1 MNCNSRCHAGFWQS
15 RWRLMWLVAF
25 VLCQMP
31 GVAALAETRREPGS
45 MEAGKSKTPPE
56 AKSAKPKSAS
66 KPPGPTAPVS
76 PPVVAPPTI
85 APPPVAPT
93 AVSPS
98 TVDGPPP
105 VGPTP
110 VSPPSVS
117 PPSVSPTVATEPSA
131 PQASPENAD
140 PAPAAGPNAVPDFKD
155 RYGWRPGDAKAIE
168 LKSPATDAQVPSAPT
183 VAGPDAPPA
192 APQPPEAAG
201 PPKVLDKAVE
211 PAAPA
216 ASSAPAMVQPAD
228 RYLDPFPYA
237 TPAEAGA
244 PEPQPPTNQE
254 AGSQPAKAVTIP
266 STCNSADFRVT
277 IDVGHTVK
285 NYGAMSARNKPEF
298 AFNLRLANELLAKL
312 QGAGFVKAEVVVQPD
327 SDLSKR
333 ANDLNRRR
341 PDLMLS
347 LHHDSVQDK
356 FLTTGELDGVKGV
369 PRSYSIHPDAIGYSI
384 FISRDNPRLEESKQ
398 FALLIG
404 QELRKRD
411 LKPTMHHNEPI
422 SGENRPIFDAKAGV
436 FYYDLLVVLRQT
448 TAPAVLLESAV
459 ITDPLDELNA
469 EDPVYRAKI
478 TDAILAAVGQY
489 CGATGAAPSGTA
501 TPRKK
506 K

>member
-1 MNCNSRCHAGFWQS
+1 
-15 RWRLMWLVAF
+15 MWLVAF
-25 VLCQMP
+25 VLCQIP

-66 KPPGPTAPVS
+66 KPPGPTVPVS
-76 PPVVAPPTI
+76 PPPAAPPTV

-98 TVDGPPP
+98 TVSPSSIAPTAVLPPP
-105 VGPTP
+105 P
-110 VSPPSVS
+110 
-117 PPSVSPTVATEPSA
+117 TEPSA
-131 PQASPENAD
+131 PQPPAEKAE
-140 PAPAAGPNAVPDFKD
+140 PAPAAEPSPIPFGD
-155 RYGWRPGDAKAIE
+155 RHWKPEYDKTVQPAQKP
-168 LKSPATDAQVPSAPT
+168 PATDVQTPSVPG
-183 VAGPDAPPA
+183 VAAPDAPPA

-201 PPKVLDKAVE
+201 PTKVLDKAVE

-216 ASSAPAMVQPAD
+216 ASSEPAMVQPAD

-244 PEPQPPTNQE
+244 PELQPPTNQD

-341 PDLMLS
+341 PNLMLS

-369 PRSYSIHPDAIGYSI
+369 ARSYSIHPDAIGYSI

-422 SGENRPIFDAKAGV
+422 PGENRPIFDAKAGV

-501 TPRKK
+501 ATPRKK